1 MNQQTQVKNM
11 KVRSRTARLEEPV
24 AQYVQVEELPQR
36 QGWAQRLFKWE
47 QLGRNLIVA
56 GCLFMVVVAVRNT
69 ETPEAQS
76 VFQTLQASAQME
88 WDETVGKLSF
98 VHSLLPETIQ
108 EVWKQEDSIAVFAPV
123 NGEVVHAWS
132 REKPYV
138 MIQTKLSD
146 VRAAADGEVMSIAHG
161 LDEERIVRIR
171 HDDAS
176 EAVYGNLASCLAQ
189 VGDRVYAGDVF
200 ASILEGE
207 PLAFELRVDGRSVDP
222 TGKWKHFDE

>member
-1 MNQQTQVKNM
+1 MELSK
-11 KVRSRTARLEEPV
+11 RLS
-24 AQYVQVEELPQR
+24 A
-36 QGWAQRLFKWE
+36 
-47 QLGRNLIVA
+47 VA
-56 GCLFMVVVAVRNT
+56 GLVTEGASVADIGTDHAYIPIYLAEHNKSSHIIAMDINRGPL
-69 ETPEAQS
+69 EKAKEHIAEYGLES
-76 VFQTLQASAQME
+76 V
-88 WDETVGKLSF
+88 
-98 VHSLLPETIQ
+98 
-108 EVWKQEDSIAVFAPV
+108 
-123 NGEVVHAWS
+123 
-132 REKPYV
+132 
-138 MIQTKLSD
+138 IQTKLSD

-176 EAVYGNLASCLAQ
+176 EAIYGNLASCLAQ